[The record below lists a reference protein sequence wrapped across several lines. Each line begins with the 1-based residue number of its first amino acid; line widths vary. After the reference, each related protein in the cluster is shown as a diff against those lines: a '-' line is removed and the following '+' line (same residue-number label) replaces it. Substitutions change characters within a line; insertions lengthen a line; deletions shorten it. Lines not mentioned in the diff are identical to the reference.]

1 MSDGHDHDA
10 DEGASA
16 HDDHGFDGE
25 PAKELGEGEPMTPG
39 WVPAIGGALFVGLAI
54 FGLVESQDGQSATT
68 AGAPPS
74 SANAAAEA
82 APKPVQ
88 ALPST
93 MRPAPRPLAQPGA
106 DGAPPGGQAPAAVP
120 DGAGSPPIKRLS
132 PREIQEVQR
141 RIQEKMKQQPGGQ

>member
-54 FGLVESQDGQSATT
+54 FGLVGSQDGQSATT
-68 AGAPPS
+68 AAAPPS
-74 SANAAAEA
+74 PASAAAEA

-88 ALPST
+88 AIPST

-106 DGAPPGGQAPAAVP
+106 DGNPAPAAP
-120 DGAGSPPIKRLS
+120 PSDGAGSPPIKRLS

-141 RIQEKMKQQPGGQ
+141 RIQEKMKQPGGQ

>member
-39 WVPAIGGALFVGLAI
+39 WVPAAGGALFVGLAI
-54 FGLVESQDGQSATT
+54 FGLVQAQDGATPTT
-68 AGAPPS
+68 AAAPTTTAS
-74 SANAAAEA
+74 AAADA
-82 APKPVQ
+82 APRPVQ

-93 MRPAPRPLAQPGA
+93 MRPAPRPLAQPA
-106 DGAPPGGQAPAAVP
+106 DGNAAPAPPE
-120 DGAGSPPIKRLS
+120 GAGSPPIKRLS

-141 RIQEKMKQQPGGQ
+141 RIQEKMKQPGGP